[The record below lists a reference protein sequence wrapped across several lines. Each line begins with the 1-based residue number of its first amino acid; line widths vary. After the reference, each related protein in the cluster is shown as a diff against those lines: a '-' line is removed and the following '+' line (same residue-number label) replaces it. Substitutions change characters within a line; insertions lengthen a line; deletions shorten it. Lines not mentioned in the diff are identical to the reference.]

1 MSAPGTLPGPALRR
15 LRWLLAALFVAIAV
29 PSALLVRTTWQ
40 QLRFEAL
47 HQARGQAQALGND
60 IDQALQRL
68 VDVEERRTATDYG
81 YTKVGGALD
90 AASNLVERS
99 PLASFP
105 VQSDW
110 PGLLGWFQVDAQGR
124 FSTPLLPE
132 APAGGPPVPVE
143 ADQRADRSALAAQL
157 RAILL
162 ANRLL
167 AEVGSK
173 RDKAEVQVA
182 DKEISQQ
189 AFDALASRQQ
199 LGNAVARVD
208 ELKLKQNVQNEL
220 AQRAVPDAQA
230 VLVSPSAIGQ
240 SADRAFREQ
249 ELLQDTDQ
257 ARSTAQQ
264 TDALDTGL
272 PQTGASR
279 ALRKEQ
285 SAELKD
291 LALAESSAHAPL
303 ARVEARA
310 LGFFE
315 TELEPFRFNL
325 LGDGHAL
332 LYRTVWRDGQ
342 RSVQGVLLSQ
352 TPLLERA
359 IFQPQRASALAAN
372 TDLLVAWNDE
382 VVALNATDGGSVAQ
396 QRKLA
401 TQLRGEVLHSMRL
414 RPPLDGLSLIWHL
427 RRLPAAPGAGLLGWT
442 AGVLALVLLGS
453 FVLLYRLALKQL
465 KLARQRQDFVAAV
478 SHELNTPLTSIRM
491 YAEMLKAG
499 WADASKQQSY
509 YDYILGES
517 ERLSRLIANVLQL
530 SRMERRQHRLE
541 LSPQPLSLLL
551 DLLRSRLGA
560 QAERAGFDLDWHLPP
575 EESLGD
581 ISLMV
586 DTDAL
591 LQVFIN
597 LVDNALKFAGHS
609 QPRSIELTLVREGM
623 QRLVFSVRDHGPGL
637 DPAQQRRA
645 FELFYRGGT
654 AAPGTGIGLAVVR
667 QLVRAYGGDV
677 WIDDAKPGARVSV
690 RLPVQAT

>member
-15 LRWLLAALFVAIAV
+15 LRWLLAALFIAIAV
-29 PSALLVRTTWQ
+29 PSALLVRTTWL

-47 HQARGQAQALGND
+47 HQARAQAQALGDD
-60 IDQALQRL
+60 IDEALQRL

-81 YTKVGGALD
+81 YTKIGGALD

-99 PLASFP
+99 PLARFP

-124 FSTPLLPE
+124 FSTPFLPE
-132 APAGGPPVPVE
+132 DAAGGAPVPVE
-143 ADQRADRSALAAQL
+143 ANQRDDRSALAAQL
-157 RAILL
+157 RAILE

-167 AEVGSK
+167 AEVSGGK
-173 RDKAEVQVA
+173 RDKTEVQVA
-182 DKEISQQ
+182 AKQVSQQ

-199 LGNAVARVD
+199 LGNAVARID

-220 AQRAVPDAQA
+220 AQRALPDAQSVA
-230 VLVSPSAIGQ
+230 ASPAPIAQ
-240 SADRAFREQ
+240 SADRDALPEER
-249 ELLQDTDQ
+249 LHAVDPDR
-257 ARSTAQQ
+257 AIAQQ
-264 TDALDTGL
+264 A
-272 PQTGASR
+272 GASR

-291 LALAESSAHAPL
+291 LVLAESTAHAPL

-342 RSVQGVLLSQ
+342 RSVQGVLLRQ
-352 TPLLERA
+352 TPLLEHA
-359 IFQPQRASALAAN
+359 IFHPQRVSALATN
-372 TDLLVAWNDE
+372 TDLLVAWNDD
-382 VVALNATDGGSVAQ
+382 VVALDGTDGASVAQ
-396 QRKLA
+396 QRRQA

-414 RPPLDGLSLIWHL
+414 RPPLDGLTLIWHL
-427 RRLPAAPGAGLLGWT
+427 RRLPAAPGAGLLAWT

-541 LSPQPLSLLL
+541 LLAQRLPLLL

-560 QAERAGFDLDWHLPP
+560 QAERADFRLDWHLPP
-575 EESLGD
+575 ADALEHL
-581 ISLMV
+581 SLMV

-597 LVDNALKFAGHS
+597 LVDNALKFAGHCA
-609 QPRSIELTLVREGM
+609 PRLIELALECEEKRI
-623 QRLVFSVRDHGPGL
+623 VFSVRDHGPGL
-637 DPAQQRRA
+637 EPAQQRRA
-645 FELFYRGGT
+645 FELFYRGGN

-667 QLVRAYGGDV
+667 QLVRAHGGEV
-677 WIDDAKPGARVSV
+677 WIDNAHPGARVQV
-690 RLPVQAT
+690 RLPVQVT